1 MLGASLFLLPLFAWT
16 LWQQPPASWGG
27 LNVWLS
33 LLGLGLL
40 CTALAYVLYFQ
51 LLSDIG
57 PLKSMAVTFL
67 IPPFGVFWGVLLLDE
82 PLSWAYLY
90 GGALIL
96 LALYLVLKPAVAA
109 EHPRAA

>member
-1 MLGASLFLLPLFAWT
+1 MVLVPGLAVAWLLDPGLAAKVAQAPWMAW
-16 LWQQPPASWGG
+16 G
-27 LNVWLS
+27 NVA
-33 LLGLGLL
+33 LLGLLS
-40 CTALAYVLYFQ
+40 TALAYVLYFQ

-96 LALYLVLKPAVAA
+96 LALYLVLKPAVAT

>member
-1 MLGASLFLLPLFAWT
+1 
-16 LWQQPPASWGG
+16 
-27 LNVWLS
+27 
-33 LLGLGLL
+33 
-40 CTALAYVLYFQ
+40 
-51 LLSDIG
+51 
-57 PLKSMAVTFL
+57 MAVTFL